1 MIICFVVL
9 GIQLQT
15 FVLQEN
21 IPALSLLWLLLAAA
35 GSQSPPLFISRV
47 LMMLLDADKAPCRL
61 AINFSFLM
69 LSMRVWFTE
78 ERAHH
83 STVSAIH
90 TTYRCAVSTEGS
102 GNRSSHFLSFSS
114 FAFLFSFLRLGLSV
128 RP

>member
-21 IPALSLLWLLLAAA
+21 IPALSLLWLLLAAT
-35 GSQSPPLFISRV
+35 GSQSLPLFISRV
-47 LMMLLDADKAPCRL
+47 LMMLLDADNAPCRL
-61 AINFSFLM
+61 AIHFSFLM
-69 LSMRVWFTE
+69 LGMRVWFTG

-90 TTYRCAVSTEGS
+90 TTYRCACDISL
-102 GNRSSHFLSFSS
+102 SS
-114 FAFLFSFLRLGLSV
+114 ASV
-128 RP
+128 FQTTSCREVILCSEY